1 MKTIKLKYLFVIFI
15 VLFIANCSSSIFT
28 QPENPNSSYNWYIK
42 NWQEREK
49 WDENKVDDIVDK
61 CIKVLKYKK
70 DEYDH
75 WQTYDETKKIF
86 KGDCE
91 DFAAFIIGTLEY
103 LNCPFKSRIEII
115 KMPSGDHAIVKVKIN
130 NKIKIYNT
138 LPMPGDFIDIKL
150 SKFIV
155 GYDKINIYYSEWKI

>member
-1 MKTIKLKYLFVIFI
+1 MRIIKLKYLLIIFI
-15 VLFIANCSSSIFT
+15 VLFITNCSIYF
-28 QPENPNSSYNWYIK
+28 QPINPKSDYNQYIK
-42 NWQEREK
+42 FWQQREK
-49 WDENKVDDIVDK
+49 WDEEKVDDIINK
-61 CIKVLKYKK
+61 CIKISKYKEDK
-70 DEYDH
+70 YDH
-75 WQTYDETKKIF
+75 WQTYKQFKKTF

-103 LNCPFKSRIEII
+103 LNCPFENRIEII
-115 KMPSGDHAIVKVKIN
+115 RTFSGDHAIVKVKIN